1 VRLKRSKSKSGGAP
15 GPLARMSLK
24 SRSME
29 RSMTARWARTCSTVH
44 FAPSG

>member
-24 SRSME
+24 SRCME